1 MKYSICPDCGA
12 HLDFGEMCDCKEGPE
27 DGQRAAKGGE
37 QHGGDI
43 TAAGG
48 AVSRLADNAV
58 RVGRGQSLRGA

>member
-1 MKYSICPDCGA
+1 MKFNECPYCGA
-12 HLDFGEMCDCKEGPE
+12 HLDFGEACDFTAREPE

-48 AVSRLADNAV
+48 AVPRDV
-58 RVGRGQSLRGA
+58 D